1 MKIMGGLNWKHEMPY
16 PAVVLERIDVNHQVN
31 GGDERKLEDFVLM
44 RKQRDAGEREV
55 SYMLKSMEPRQKW

>member
-1 MKIMGGLNWKHEMPY
+1 MNITGGLNWKHEMPY
-16 PAVVLERIDVNHQVN
+16 LAVVLERIDVNHQVN
-31 GGDERKLEDFVLM
+31 GGDERKVEDLVLM